1 MSDVLWMQTKTAT
14 ISEMFACWASP
25 CVFVLMGTHTGAF
38 VCDTAL
44 SCSHS
49 SKLPQA
55 PGSICS
61 PLFSICPAPLSLT
74 QSLIQGDYELTS
86 HHHSFACQIS
96 LISFYDFITQS
107 KRLNLQ
113 AKRPQVDHLGV
124 TMLVQFHVMIA
135 ERKLGLISHQM
146 SHNKS
151 LFVGDVFSIWYNP
164 LTSLH
169 ILRFSCMVFTENAA
183 HDLHSSSFPQS

>member
-1 MSDVLWMQTKTAT
+1 MCVCAYGHAHRRVCVWHGTELLPFLEAPPGAREHLQPSLFHMPR
-14 ISEMFACWASP
+14 ASQ
-25 CVFVLMGTHTGAF
+25 
-38 VCDTAL
+38 
-44 SCSHS
+44 SHS
-49 SKLPQA
+49 IINSGWLWINKP
-55 PGSICS
+55 PS
-61 PLFSICPAPLSLT
+61 LFCLWNQPDFFP
-74 QSLIQGDYELTS
+74 
-86 HHHSFACQIS
+86 
-96 LISFYDFITQS
+96 ISFYDFITQS

-146 SHNKS
+146 SHNKG

-183 HDLHSSSFPQS
+183 HNLHSSSFPKS